1 MAVGECLVEVLLHAP
16 ALPDLLEE
24 DKEFVGGFLLVGFVS
39 VDDEVGA
46 VHAHGA
52 VCFGE
57 LDFVEQ
63 VE

>member
-1 MAVGECLVEVLLHAP
+1 LVEVLLDAP
-16 ALPDLLEE
+16 ALPDLLEK
-24 DKEFVGGFLLVGFVS
+24 DKEFVGGFLLVRLVS
-39 VDDEVGA
+39 VDDKVGA

-52 VCFGE
+52 VCFGQ